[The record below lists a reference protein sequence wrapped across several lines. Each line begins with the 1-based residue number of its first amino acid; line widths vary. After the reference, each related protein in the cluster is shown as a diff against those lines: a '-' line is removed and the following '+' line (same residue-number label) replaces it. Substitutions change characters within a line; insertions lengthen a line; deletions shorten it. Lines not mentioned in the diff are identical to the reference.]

1 MMLPNVIIPGAP
13 KAGTTSIAAMLNQH
27 PDIFLPPIKEPR
39 FFIHDK
45 ITELTDADPLKKYLL
60 KTSILDWTKYK
71 TIYSTKAKLR
81 IDASIQ
87 YLFYYKTTVYKI
99 KEYLG
104 DPHIILI
111 LRNPIYRAF
120 SNYVFNIKS
129 EKCNTLMDAIKDEL
143 NGGRNDLNSF
153 YHYYKQGLYYEQVKL
168 FKDNF
173 SNVTVLFYEDFQ
185 KNNLAFVNSIC
196 NVLGIPAMENIPE
209 LPKLNTSAKL
219 TLFGQFILGKYS
231 PIGIIYNHILPIF
244 FSRGVLFNNRLK
256 IAAKFSKKE
265 EQAKI
270 VLTNNEKEYLKDIY
284 KNDVKQLMQLLNI
297 NSCPWNEFDL

>member
-1 MMLPNVIIPGAP
+1 MLPNVIIPGAP
-13 KAGTTSIAAMLNQH
+13 KAGTTSIAAILNQH
-27 PDIFLPPIKEPR
+27 PDIYVPPIKEPR
-39 FFIHDK
+39 FFIKDQ
-45 ITELTDADPLKKYLL
+45 IIELADNDPLKRYLL
-60 KTSILDWTKYK
+60 KSSITDWEKYK
-71 TIYSTKAKLR
+71 EIYDKKQKFKF
-81 IDASIQ
+81 DASIQ
-87 YLFYYKTTVYKI
+87 YLFYYKTTVFKI

-129 EKCNTLMDAIKDEL
+129 EKCSTLTDAIKDEL
-143 NGGRNDLNSF
+143 NGGRDNLNSF

-173 SNVTVLFYEDFQ
+173 SKVTVLFYEDFQ

-196 NVLGIPAMENIPE
+196 TALEIPVMEKINE

-219 TLFGQFILGKYS
+219 SWRGQLILGKYS

-244 FSRGVLFNNRLK
+244 ISRGVLFNKKLK
-256 IAAKFSKKE
+256 IVARFSKKE

-270 VLTNNEKEYLKDIY
+270 VLTNNEKEFLTDLY
-284 KNDVKQLMQLLNI
+284 KNDVKQLMGLLNI
-297 NSCPWNEFDL
+297 DHCPWIEFI